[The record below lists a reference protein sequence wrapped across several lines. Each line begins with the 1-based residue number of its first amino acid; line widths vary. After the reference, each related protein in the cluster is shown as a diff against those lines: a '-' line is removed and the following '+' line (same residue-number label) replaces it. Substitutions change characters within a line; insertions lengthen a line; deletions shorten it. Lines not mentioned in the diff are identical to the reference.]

1 MTRQTQII
9 AHRGYRVVAPENTIP
24 AFEAALAY
32 HPDMLETDVHRTK
45 DGHLVIIHDEKV
57 DRTTDGT
64 GLVKDLT
71 LSEIKQ
77 LNAG

>member
-45 DGHLVIIHDEKV
+45 DGH
-57 DRTTDGT
+57 
-64 GLVKDLT
+64 
-71 LSEIKQ
+71 
-77 LNAG
+77 